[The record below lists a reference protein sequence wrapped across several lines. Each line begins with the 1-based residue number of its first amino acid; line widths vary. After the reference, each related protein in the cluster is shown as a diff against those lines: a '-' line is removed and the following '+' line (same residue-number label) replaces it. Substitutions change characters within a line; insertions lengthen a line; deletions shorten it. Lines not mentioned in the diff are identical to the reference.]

1 VIADIKHIKVNQIE
15 KNRVKVS
22 NVAGFAPPSTTKL
35 AVFHRGGFTFE
46 FYAGATGLDVDHKVK
61 ILQTQLARGL
71 EKFNAQDKVFLDVQV
86 YGKAQVN
93 ADSQL
98 ASTSIIRVYFQ
109 AETMDKLFLGMKAIG
124 EMGLQHFAGYQQS
137 LHRGSFTPQPIVTYF
152 LGLVK
157 QSFIQEKV
165 YFIRSNLQIDIE
177 SVLNT
182 TKSIPKNTNEPTTT
196 NGTDTSKFGPTTEA
210 P

>member
-1 VIADIKHIKVNQIE
+1 
-15 KNRVKVS
+15 
-22 NVAGFAPPSTTKL
+22 
-35 AVFHRGGFTFE
+35 
-46 FYAGATGLDVDHKVK
+46 
-61 ILQTQLARGL
+61 
-71 EKFNAQDKVFLDVQV
+71 
-86 YGKAQVN
+86 
-93 ADSQL
+93 
-98 ASTSIIRVYFQ
+98 
-109 AETMDKLFLGMKAIG
+109 
-124 EMGLQHFAGYQQS
+124 MGLQHFAGYQQS